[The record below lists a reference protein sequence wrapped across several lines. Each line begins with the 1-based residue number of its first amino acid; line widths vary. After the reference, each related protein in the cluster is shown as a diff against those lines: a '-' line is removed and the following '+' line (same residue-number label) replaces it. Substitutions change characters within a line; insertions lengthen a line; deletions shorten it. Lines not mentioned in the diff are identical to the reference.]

1 MGEKT
6 MSIFN
11 NKGGAEWLFNVILSG
26 LKKLK
31 SVQNDKLLS
40 KLVNERNKTKYD
52 KLYLLHIAKGY
63 ADKKA
68 MAIILEVENF
78 LREVKD

>member
-11 NKGGAEWLFNVILSG
+11 NKGGADWLFNLVLLS
-26 LKKLK
+26 LKKRK
-31 SVQNDKLLS
+31 SVQGDKLVSSIIAEPNKS
-40 KLVNERNKTKYD
+40 KHD
-52 KLYLLHIAKGY
+52 KLFLLDVAKDY

-68 MAIILEVENF
+68 MAIILEAENF

>member
-1 MGEKT
+1 

-11 NKGGAEWLFNVILSG
+11 NKGGADWLFNLVLLS
-26 LKKLK
+26 LKKRK
-31 SVQNDKLLS
+31 SVQGDKLVSSIIAEPNKS
-40 KLVNERNKTKYD
+40 KHD
-52 KLYLLHIAKGY
+52 KLFLLDVARDY

-68 MAIILEVENF
+68 MAIILEAENF

>member
-1 MGEKT
+1 

-11 NKGGAEWLFNVILSG
+11 NKGGADWLFNLVLSS
-26 LKKLK
+26 LKKRK
-31 SVQNDKLLS
+31 SVQDDKLVS
-40 KLVNERNKTKYD
+40 KLVNEPNKTKYD
-52 KLYLLHIAKGY
+52 KLYLLDVAKNY

-78 LREVKD
+78 LKEVKE